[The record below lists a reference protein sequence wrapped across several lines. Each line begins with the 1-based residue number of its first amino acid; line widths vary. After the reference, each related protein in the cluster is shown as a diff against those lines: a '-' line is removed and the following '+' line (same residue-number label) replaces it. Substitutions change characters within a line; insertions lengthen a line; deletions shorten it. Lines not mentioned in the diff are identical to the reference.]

1 MVNIVFN
8 ASRLLLMLVLLVSS
22 VGITRAQENTIP
34 VKVFIGAM
42 FEIGANSGDKAGE
55 FQHWYERYWRNAQPI
70 KVRGASGPVWCNQD
84 GVCGAVLGM
93 GKVRSSSSLQA
104 ILLSDRFDFS
114 KAYFM
119 LTGVAGAPPT
129 KATIGSVIW
138 ADWLVDYDLGHRWAA
153 DEGRPG
159 APTFM
164 PRKGYEDI
172 RVIKLNPQLVGWAM
186 VLTKDTP
193 LLDSAAAKSYRARY
207 PQAIARGGPFVGV
220 GTHFTG
226 DCFFHGPGLS
236 AQAQYM
242 AKLYNVDDYTVTEME
257 GVALAYVIRQLYGI
271 DRVMALRTV
280 VNFDQG
286 SPGETTLEHLDPAP
300 GKTAGGFAESVENE
314 ARVGERVVDYIVTH
328 WNEWKNGIP
337 ARQS

>member
-119 LTGVAGAPPT
+119 LSGVAGAPPP
-129 KATIGSVIW
+129 KATARAIRKLS
-138 ADWLVDYDLGHRWAA
+138 
-153 DEGRPG
+153 PG
-159 APTFM
+159 AGRLSVSGRILP
-164 PRKGYEDI
+164 
-172 RVIKLNPQLVGWAM
+172 
-186 VLTKDTP
+186 
-193 LLDSAAAKSYRARY
+193 
-207 PQAIARGGPFVGV
+207 AIVS
-220 GTHFTG
+220 FTG
-226 DCFFHGPGLS
+226 RACPPRRS
-236 AQAQYM
+236 
-242 AKLYNVDDYTVTEME
+242 
-257 GVALAYVIRQLYGI
+257 IWRSSI
-271 DRVMALRTV
+271 
-280 VNFDQG
+280 
-286 SPGETTLEHLDPAP
+286 TLMITP
-300 GKTAGGFAESVENE
+300 
-314 ARVGERVVDYIVTH
+314 
-328 WNEWKNGIP
+328 
-337 ARQS
+337 